1 MRREWKARE
10 ARKARKVVKGE
21 CMKLSKMRRRDVQ
34 VVQNAFVIAPS
45 VSDGNIPEL
54 PELPVFS
61 ELPDRAVQNE
71 VERCPK

>member
-1 MRREWKARE
+1 
-10 ARKARKVVKGE
+10 
-21 CMKLSKMRRRDVQ
+21 MKLSKMRRRDVQ